1 MARVTTQPW
10 EAEETTLL
18 TTVQAVVQGLT
29 EADPVRIGTPPH
41 RREFA
46 AAALA
51 AETLMEIAVMMA
63 VAAALAVATA
73 VVAVAV
79 AAAVRRLPQAVLVE
93 LVETKMT

>member
-1 MARVTTQPW
+1 
-10 EAEETTLL
+10 
-18 TTVQAVVQGLT
+18 
-29 EADPVRIGTPPH
+29 
-41 RREFA
+41 
-46 AAALA
+46 
-51 AETLMEIAVMMA
+51 MEIAVMMA